1 MDMEK
6 PQEGKIIYAPGG
18 TRYLAEKMKDL
29 PMNCLFDK
37 GKTGCGGTTIALCND
52 KNYIVLVPMVNL
64 IKNKQVQAEKD
75 SYEIFGVYAGVCYEE
90 FTDYCQRVW
99 GKKHPLKIMSTYD
112 SFTKVGNWLKSLH
125 FDPYANAQ
133 TLVDE
138 YHMLA
143 YWYKLKP
150 HIMRD
155 VMSDAAKYDNKC
167 FMTATPLRGMSLLRE
182 LENYPTVR
190 VEWEEKEQ
198 KHIRLI
204 PVRSV
209 QKSLAELV
217 RQKYAERI
225 AGETDINLHIFIN
238 SVNTSVKIAYD
249 LDIPP
254 EHVRIV
260 CSENDEKNIYKAG
273 NKYKI
278 ETMDTE
284 SKIINFYTA
293 TAFCGTDIYD
303 ENGVTVIASDAY
315 KQHTLLDVSTMIPQI
330 MGRIRNSRYK
340 NHALHI
346 FSENRYDRNNSEEEY
361 LASIKEDFEQAKN
374 YAEDI
379 NKMSPDNIRK
389 TYEALTLSG
398 NLRNDCIVLGEDGK
412 VYADENILRID
423 LVNYYLRKSY
433 TTQGLRD
440 SYTAENFTIHVDE
453 DVQKEIDR
461 LASSAKNHRYSF
473 KDAFLEYVDAVEQYN
488 EECREKGITPDFSE
502 FNKEMSHIWRD
513 HQRVIDAYQLLGR
526 EKVEKLGYSTKY
538 VDRELIKCSDKAQT
552 TKIVEMLAKEI
563 TTLPQVRFDD
573 DIKKI
578 LSEIN
583 CALGI
588 PKPARVTDI
597 DKYYHCKH
605 DNGSIKG
612 RKGRYTRIFSAKSVI
627 Q

>member
-6 PQEGKIIYAPGG
+6 PQEGEIIYAPAG

-29 PMNCLFDK
+29 PMNCMFDK
-37 GKTGCGGTTIALCND
+37 GRTGCGGTTIALGNN

-64 IKNKQVQAEKD
+64 IKNKRAQVKKD
-75 SYEIFGVYAGVCYEE
+75 DYEIFGVHKGIYEEE

-99 GKKHPLKIMSTYD
+99 SKGHPLKIMSTYD
-112 SFTKVGNWLKSLH
+112 SFLKVGDWLKSLH
-125 FDPYANAQ
+125 FDPYVNAQ

-150 HIMRD
+150 HVMRG
-155 VMSDAAKYDNKC
+155 VMSETKKYDNKC
-167 FMTATPLRGMSLLRE
+167 FMTATPLKGIAVLKE
-182 LENYPTVR
+182 LENCPTKR

-198 KHIRLI
+198 KEVRLI

-217 RQKYAERI
+217 GQNYAERI

-238 SVNTSVKIAYD
+238 SVNTSVNIAYD
-249 LDIPP
+249 LNVPP

-260 CSENDEKNIYKAG
+260 CSENDEKNIYKTG

-278 ETMDTE
+278 ETMDSQ

-303 ENGVTVIASDAY
+303 ENGVTVIASDVR

-340 NHALHI
+340 DHALHI
-346 FSENRYDRNNSEEEY
+346 YSENRYDNSNSEEEY
-361 LASIKEDFEQAKN
+361 LASIREDFEQAKN

-379 NKMSPDNIRK
+379 NKMRPESISQ
-389 TYEALTLSG
+389 TYEALSLSG
-398 NLRNDCIVLGEDGK
+398 KLRNDCIVLGEDGK

-423 LVNYYLRKSY
+423 LANYYLRKSY
-433 TTQGLRD
+433 TTQGLKD
-440 SYTAENFTIHVDE
+440 SYTAENFTFQVDE
-453 DVQKEIDR
+453 EVQKEIDR
-461 LASSAKNHRYSF
+461 LVNSAKNHRYSF
-473 KDAFLEYVDAVEQYN
+473 KDAFLEYADAIEQYD
-488 EECREKGITPDFSE
+488 EECKEKGCAPDYSE

-513 HQRVIDAYQLLGR
+513 NPRVIDAYQLLGR
-526 EKVEKLGYSTKY
+526 EKVEQLGYKTKY
-538 VDRELIKCSDKAQT
+538 VDRELIKCSDKPQT
-552 TKIVEMLAKEI
+552 AKIVEMLGKEI
-563 TTLPQVRFDD
+563 TTLPLVLFDD
-573 DIKKI
+573 DIKKL
-578 LSEIN
+578 LSDIN
-583 CALGI
+583 YTLGI
-588 PKPARVTDI
+588 QKSAKATDI

-605 DNGSIKG
+605 YNGSIRG
-612 RKGRYTRIFSAKSVI
+612 RKGRYTRIFSPKSVI

>member
-1 MDMEK
+1 MTIEK
-6 PQEGKIIYAPGG
+6 PQGEQIIYAPGG

-37 GKTGCGGTTIALCND
+37 GKTGCGGTTIALCNEQ
-52 KNYIVLVPMVNL
+52 NYIILVPMVNL
-64 IKNKQVQAEKD
+64 IKNKLAQTGKD
-75 SYEIFGVYAGVCYEE
+75 SYEIFGVHAGVCYEE
-90 FTDYCQRVW
+90 FADYCRRVW

-112 SFTKVGNWLKSLH
+112 SFLKTGCWLESLH
-125 FDPYANAQ
+125 FNPYDNAQ
-133 TLVDE
+133 VLVDE

-150 HIMRD
+150 HTMRE
-155 VMSDAAKYDNKC
+155 VMSNAAKYDNKC
-167 FMTATPLRGMSLLRE
+167 FMTATPLHGLSLLRE
-182 LENYPTVR
+182 LEDYPTVK
-190 VEWEEKEQ
+190 VEWEETEQ

-209 QKSLAELV
+209 QKSLTELV
-217 RQKYAERI
+217 RQNYTEHI
-225 AGETDINLHIFIN
+225 TGETDINLHIFIN

-273 NKYKI
+273 KKYKI
-278 ETMDTE
+278 ETMDTQ

-293 TAFCGTDIYD
+293 TAFCGADIYD

-340 NHALHI
+340 DHALHI

-361 LASIKEDFEQAKN
+361 LASIKEDFEQAEN

-453 DVQKEIDR
+453 DVQKEIGR
-461 LASSAKNHRYSF
+461 LASSAKNRRYSF
-473 KDAFLEYVDAVEQYN
+473 KDAFLEYADAVEQYN
-488 EECREKGITPDFSE
+488 EECKEKGISPDFSE
-502 FNKEMSHIWRD
+502 FNKGISHIWRD
-513 HQRVIDAYQLLGR
+513 HQCVIDAYQLLGR
-526 EKVEKLGYSTKY
+526 EKVEKLGYNTKY
-538 VDRELIKCSDKAQT
+538 VDRELIKCSDKPPMA
-552 TKIVEMLAKEI
+552 KIVEMLEKEI
-563 TTLPQVRFDD
+563 TTLPQVRFDNE
-573 DIKKI
+573 IRKI
-578 LSEIN
+578 LAEIN
-583 CALGI
+583 RTLGI
-588 PKPARVTDI
+588 PKPAKVTDI
-597 DKYYHCKH
+597 DKYYFCKH
-605 DNGSIKG
+605 CNGSVNDK
-612 RKGRYTRIFSAKSVI
+612 KGRYTRILSPKSI
-627 Q
+627 IL

>member
-1 MDMEK
+1 MSKEN

-18 TRYLAEKMKDL
+18 TRYLAEKMEDL

-64 IKNKQVQAEKD
+64 IKNKQAQAEKD
-75 SYEIFGVYAGVCYEE
+75 SYEMFGVHAGVCYEE

-99 GKKHPLKIMSTYD
+99 SKGHPLKIMSTYD
-112 SFTKVGNWLKSLH
+112 SFVKVGNWLKSLH

-150 HIMRD
+150 PIMRG
-155 VMSDAAKYDNKC
+155 VMSETKKYDSKC
-167 FMTATPLRGMSLLRE
+167 FMTATPLRGMSLLKE
-182 LENYPTVR
+182 LEGYPTVK

-198 KHIRLI
+198 KHIQLI

-209 QKSLAELV
+209 QKSLTELV
-217 RQKYAERI
+217 ERNYAERM

-238 SVNTSVKIAYD
+238 SVNTSVNIAYD

-273 NKYKI
+273 KKYKI
-278 ETMDTE
+278 EAMDSE

-293 TAFCGTDIYD
+293 TAFCGADIYD

-340 NHALHI
+340 DHALHI
-346 FSENRYDRNNSEEEY
+346 YSENRYDNSNEEEY
-361 LASIKEDFEQAKN
+361 LTSIKKDFEQAKN

-379 NKMSPDNIRK
+379 NKMSPESISQ
-389 TYEALTLSG
+389 TYEALYLSG
-398 NLRNDCIVLGEDGK
+398 KLRNDCIVLGEDGK

-423 LVNYYLRKSY
+423 LANYYLRKSY
-433 TTQGLRD
+433 TTQGLKD
-440 SYTAENFTIHVDE
+440 SYTAENFKIQVDE
-453 DVQKEIDR
+453 EVQKEIDH
-461 LASSAKNHRYSF
+461 LAKSAKNHRYSF
-473 KDAFLEYVDAVEQYN
+473 KDAFLEYADAVEQYN

-502 FNKEMSHIWRD
+502 FNKGMSHIWRD

-538 VDRELIKCSDKAQT
+538 VDRELIKCSDKPQAA
-552 TKIVEMLAKEI
+552 KIAEMLAKEI

-578 LSEIN
+578 FSEIN
-583 CALGI
+583 CTLGI
-588 PKPARVTDI
+588 LKPARSTDI